1 MRLYRLS
8 RKIKTRVKSAAMLG
22 CLLAMS
28 GLPTPAASQQPP
40 TPAPQER
47 GVAPLASSAAVTGAD
62 AHFYALVIGI
72 SGYQQ
77 LPQLQTP
84 INDAKDIA
92 SILQNQYGFTTELL
106 SDATRDQIIGQLD
119 HYRRTLGE
127 NDELLVYYAG
137 HGYYDKDINQAYWAP
152 VDAGKDSYARWI
164 IATEITGTAKAVPA
178 RHVLIISDSCYSGML
193 TRDAGVTP
201 ESSSED
207 RRVYLEKMSERK
219 SRHVMSSGGDEPV
232 QDSDA
237 PGGVANH
244 SVFANVLLQNLADSQ
259 WDTFTAEE
267 LFSEI
272 KEQVGGR
279 SQQVPEYSPIR
290 DSSHDGGDFVFH
302 RVAGKTGDAHPLM
315 KTVELS
321 SSQPTTAQAVTRS
334 VAPPPDPEKEAIRAT
349 LDKYEDAYD
358 SMDMQL
364 MKEVWPTLSR
374 SQEKALKDAEKVPGL
389 KAVKVQLRN
398 VRTTRDGDTARVK
411 CDQWMVYTWVGRR
424 QPPQTNTVEILL
436 SKNQQ
441 GTWLVNDVKAR

>member
-1 MRLYRLS
+1 MRLNRVS
-8 RKIKTRVKSAAMLG
+8 RIATTYAECLALLG

-28 GLPTPAASQQPP
+28 GLPTTAASQQPQ
-40 TPAPQER
+40 APDPQQR
-47 GVAPLASSAAVTGAD
+47 GVAPLTSSAAATGGD

-77 LPQLQTP
+77 LPPLQTP

-92 SILQNQYGFTTELL
+92 SILQNQYGFTTQLL

-119 HYRRTLGE
+119 HYRRSLNE

-201 ESSSED
+201 GAGSDD
-207 RRVYLEKMSERK
+207 RKVYLEKMSERK

-244 SVFANVLLQNLADSQ
+244 SVFANVLLQNLAASQ
-259 WDTFTAEE
+259 WDSFTAEE
-267 LFSEI
+267 LFAQI

-290 DSSHDGGDFVFH
+290 DSSHDGGDFVFY
-302 RVAGKTGDAHPLM
+302 RISGKTGEVQPAV
-315 KTVELS
+315 KTVDAS
-321 SSQPTTAQAVTRS
+321 GGQAITRS

-358 SMDMQL
+358 SMDMHL
-364 MKEVWPTLSR
+364 MKEVWPSLSK

-398 VRTTRDGDTARVK
+398 VRTTRDGDTAKVK
-411 CDQWMVYTWVGRR
+411 CDQWMVYTWAERR
-424 QPPQTNTVEILL
+424 QPPQTNTVEIQL